1 MKEFIEKLISRLE
14 EAGQYHLEL
23 SEANKIDV
31 HESHRHKSFAGVYG
45 NAISIVKELAEEHKG
60 GWIPCSE
67 RLPDTDGWYYT
78 TEKYG
83 KVVES
88 GMCKFQNGKWEH
100 CDSDITTIAWQCRPQ
115 PYKEMEDVQ
124 NE

>member
-1 MKEFIEKLISRLE
+1 MKEFIEKLIGRLE

-67 RLPDTDGWYYT
+67 RLP
-78 TEKYG
+78 E
-83 KVVES
+83 ENQII
-88 GMCKFQNGKWEH
+88 MCSVKKEYASHRIVIQRFDNQEYWHNGIIE
-100 CDSDITTIAWQCRPQ
+100 AWKPLPE
-115 PYKEMEDVQ
+115 PYKEKE
-124 NE
+124 